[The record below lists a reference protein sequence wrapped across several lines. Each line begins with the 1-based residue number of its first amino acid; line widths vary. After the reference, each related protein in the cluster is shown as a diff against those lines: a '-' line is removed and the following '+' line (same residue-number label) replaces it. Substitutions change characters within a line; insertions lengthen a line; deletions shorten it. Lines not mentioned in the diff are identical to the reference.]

1 MTISSSLEFFS
12 LPELFR
18 LIEQGSKSGRLIV
31 QTSGTNRGGK
41 QKRIYYVWFQ
51 EGRLVAV
58 SDRLNHRGLI
68 DLIHNRGWL
77 SPPIVNRLRTLC
89 PPGVPLGIY
98 LQKMKLVN
106 REKLS
111 LIFQLQL
118 HQVYRL
124 FHLQGGWFKFEELQE
139 LQDRIFTIPWL
150 EMTGHKIKATEVCM
164 YALRL
169 VEDWDIFSEH
179 LPEPDL
185 ALKRLQ
191 EKPHLKL
198 TFMERQVWEL
208 ADGSTSL
215 ISMSRVTR
223 RSLLS
228 IQITAFRIIAVGLV
242 EENISDYNYSWE
254 KLNSALVPQKIV
266 ESGEITT
273 QHQQPAKKIKL
284 AETSSL
290 ENLLQFLKSKF
301 VEESV
306 K

>member
-18 LIEQGSKSGRLIV
+18 LIEQNSKSGRLIV
-31 QTSGTNRGGK
+31 QTSGTSRGDK

-51 EGRLVAV
+51 KGRLVAA
-58 SDRLNHRGLI
+58 SDRLNHKGLI
-68 DLIHNRGWL
+68 DLIYNRGWL
-77 SPPIVNRLRTLC
+77 SPPVVDRLRTLC
-89 PPGVPLGIY
+89 PPEVPLGIY
-98 LQKMKLVN
+98 LQEMKLVS

-124 FHLQGGWFKFEELQE
+124 FHSQEGWFRFDELQE

-150 EMTGHKIKATEVCM
+150 EMTGQKIKATEVSM

-169 VEDWDIFSEH
+169 IENWDLVSEH
-179 LPEPDL
+179 LPEPNL
-185 ALKRLQ
+185 ALKKLV

-198 TFMERQVWEL
+198 TSIERQVWEL
-208 ADGSTSL
+208 ADGLTSL
-215 ISMSRVTR
+215 ASISQLTKH
-223 RSLLS
+223 SLRI

-242 EENISDYNYSWE
+242 EEIVNSRYSWE
-254 KLNSALVPQKIV
+254 KLNSALVRQY
-266 ESGEITT
+266 SGESENITF
-273 QHQQPAKKIKL
+273 QDRPPARKVKL
-284 AETSSL
+284 AEKSSL
-290 ENLLQFLKSKF
+290 ENLLQFFKSKF
-301 VEESV
+301 VEESA

>member
-18 LIEQGSKSGRLIV
+18 LIEQDSKTGRLIV
-31 QTSGTNRGGK
+31 QTSGTNRGAK
-41 QKRIYYVWFQ
+41 QKGIYYVWFQ
-51 EGRLVAV
+51 EGHLVAV
-58 SDRLNHRGLI
+58 SDRLNHKGLI

-89 PPGVPLGIY
+89 PPEVPLGVY

-124 FHLQGGWFKFEELQE
+124 FHLNGGWFRFDELQE

-150 EMTGHKIKATEVCM
+150 EMTGQKIKATEVCI

-169 VEDWDIFSEH
+169 LENWDIFSEH
-179 LPEPDL
+179 LPEPNL
-185 ALKRLQ
+185 ALKRLV

-198 TFMERQVWEL
+198 TSMERQVWEL

-215 ISMSRVTR
+215 ASMSKLTR
-223 RSLLS
+223 RSLKN
-228 IQITAFRIIAVGLV
+228 IQIIAFRIIAVGLV
-242 EENISDYNYSWE
+242 EEIFNSSHSWR
-254 KLNSALVPQKIV
+254 KLNSALVPQPIAESV
-266 ESGEITT
+266 ELTT
-273 QHQQPAKKIKL
+273 KYQQPAKKIKL
-284 AETSSL
+284 AQSSSL
-290 ENLLQFLKSKF
+290 ENLLKFLKSKF
-301 VEESV
+301 LEGSV

>member
-18 LIEQGSKSGRLIV
+18 LIEQNSKSGRLIV
-31 QTSGTNRGGK
+31 QTSGINRAK

-58 SDRLNHRGLI
+58 SDRLNHKGLI
-68 DLIHNRGWL
+68 NLIHHRGWL
-77 SPPIVNRLRTLC
+77 SPPIVDRLRTLC
-89 PPGVPLGIY
+89 PPEVPLGIY
-98 LQKMKLVN
+98 LQTMKLVS

-124 FHLQGGWFKFEELQE
+124 FHSQGGWFRFDELQE

-150 EMTGHKIKATEVCM
+150 EMTGQKIKATEVSM

-169 VEDWDIFSEH
+169 IDNWAPVREH
-179 LPEPDL
+179 LPEPNL
-185 ALKRLQ
+185 ALKKLVEQ
-191 EKPHLKL
+191 PHLKL
-198 TFMERQVWEL
+198 TAMERQVWEL
-208 ADGSTSL
+208 ADGFTSL
-215 ISMSRVTR
+215 AHISQLTK
-223 RSLLS
+223 RSLKS

-242 EENISDYNYSWE
+242 EETVNSSYSWE
-254 KLNSALVPQKIV
+254 KLNSALVRHHSA
-266 ESGEITT
+266 ESEEINL
-273 QHQQPAKKIKL
+273 QHQPQVKMIEL
-284 AETSSL
+284 AEKSSL
-290 ENLLQFLKSKF
+290 ENLLQFFKSKF

-306 K
+306 Q